1 MNEELEVMVRKFLM
15 EGAYT
20 KEGGLTHK
28 IKARL
33 RSSSNNS
40 KHHSG
45 AGQDDGASDHHV
57 NGGTP
62 HSPAGGGGGGGGF
75 GSRANSGESGEG
87 AADAAGDGQAEE
99 IPIRILMSIMDEVYV
114 CPRRYFGLMCRCF

>member
-62 HSPAGGGGGGGGF
+62 HSPAGGGGGGGF

-114 CPRRYFGLMCRCF
+114 CTRRYFGLMCRYF